1 MKLESYGDVTVTQG
15 PGIRRRLHVGACAAI
30 AMLVTACA
38 SPIALTVPDEA
49 AQRSAQAA
57 VAAAVAAAT
66 AASAAAASET
76 ALAAAAAAAAS
87 ATQAAAAASVAVPAA
102 ATASAVEAPVDP
114 LRPEVT
120 VDLSDRTAQTD
131 LWQRVRNGFG
141 IADLDDDFVRR
152 REAYYARQPDYVQR
166 MAERGGRYLFH
177 IVEEVQK
184 RGLPSELALL
194 PFIESAFNP
203 QAMSSARA
211 SGMWQFMPATG
222 RDFALRQNVFQ
233 DDRRDVLA
241 STRAALDYLTRLHG
255 MFGDWHL
262 ALAAYNWGEGS
273 VRRAIKR
280 NQQAGRPTHYASL
293 SMPAETRDYVPKL
306 QAMKNIVA
314 NPQNFGLSLPPL
326 QNHPY
331 FLGVPIA
338 RDIDVA
344 LAARL
349 ARLSTADFQALN
361 PQMNKPVILAA
372 GTPQV
377 LLPYDNAAVFVQAL
391 AGHQGQLA
399 SWTAWVAP
407 KTMKTTQAAQQVGMS
422 DEDLRSVNNIPPR
435 MQVKAGSTLLVP
447 RSAQR
452 QADVPEQLAHHA
464 VMSLA
469 PDAPASR
476 RIAVR
481 TGRKGETV
489 AAIAKRY
496 GVSAAQVAQ
505 WNKVTATS
513 RFAGGSTV
521 ELHVPVRSARSPGV
535 AKTVTAERGNVQR
548 VRSVRTAKARAPA
561 RPVAQRSAQDG
572 LRVAEAA
579 VSTKKR

>member
-1 MKLESYGDVTVTQG
+1 MKFESHAEAPLMWASGAWH
-15 PGIRRRLHVGACAAI
+15 RLQIGACVAI
-30 AMLVTACA
+30 AMFVTACA
-38 SPIALTVPDEA
+38 GPMALSVPDEA
-49 AQRSAQAA
+49 AQRTAQAA
-57 VAAAVAAAT
+57 AAAPTNAPAASE
-66 AASAAAASET
+66 AASAV
-76 ALAAAAAAAAS
+76 AAAAAAAAEQTS
-87 ATQAAAAASVAVPAA
+87 AAASAPLPASPA
-102 ATASAVEAPVDP
+102 ASAVEAPVDP

-120 VDLSDRTAQTD
+120 VDLSDRTAQID

-222 RDFALRQNVFQ
+222 RDFALRQNVFR

-273 VRRAIKR
+273 VQRAIKR
-280 NQQAGRPTHYASL
+280 NQNAGRPTDYASL

-314 NPQNFGLSLPPL
+314 NPKNFGLSLPPL

-377 LLPYDNAAVFVQAL
+377 LLPYDNAAIFVQAL
-391 AGHQGQLA
+391 AGHHGPLA

-407 KTMKTTQAAQQVGMS
+407 RTMKTTQAAQQVGMS
-422 DEDLRSVNNIPPR
+422 DDELRNINNIPPR
-435 MQVKAGSTLLVP
+435 MLVKAGSTLLVP

-469 PDAPASR
+469 ADAPPSR
-476 RIAVR
+476 RMVVR
-481 TGRKGETV
+481 AGRKGETV
-489 AAIAKRY
+489 AAIAKRH

-505 WNKVTATS
+505 WNKVTAAS
-513 RFAGGSTV
+513 RFAGGSAV
-521 ELHVPVRSARSPGV
+521 ELHLPVRSTRAAAVSHS
-535 AKTVTAERGNVQR
+535 AKAERSITRAVP
-548 VRSVRTAKARAPA
+548 TAKGRAPPRA
-561 RPVAQRSAQDG
+561 VAQRSAKGG
-572 LRVAEAA
+572 LRVAEAV